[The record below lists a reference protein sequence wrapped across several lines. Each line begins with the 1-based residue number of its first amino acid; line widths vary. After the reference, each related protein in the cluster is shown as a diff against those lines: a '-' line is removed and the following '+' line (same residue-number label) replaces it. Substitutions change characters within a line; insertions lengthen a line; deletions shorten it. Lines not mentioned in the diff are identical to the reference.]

1 MYSLHVQRLALDKR
15 SAGVILGA
23 WPPYSLCVPVGV
35 ESRRVETAASSDP
48 GNAAD
53 LVSRIRAGDHQAETE
68 LVERFGRGVLMI
80 LRRSTRNAAVS
91 DDLYQDTFRI
101 ALEKVRQGD
110 LRDSE
115 KLAAFICSV
124 ARNLVI
130 EYFRRPAKE
139 DSLSDIAEGQGPRA
153 SDANQEEALERQEK
167 AASVRQVISEL
178 PTERDRQVL
187 VRFYIEEHDKERI
200 CADLGLT
207 SLHFNRVLHRARER
221 FRELYQK
228 ALSKKAHGG

>member
-1 MYSLHVQRLALDKR
+1 
-15 SAGVILGA
+15 
-23 WPPYSLCVPVGV
+23 V

-53 LVSRIRAGDHQAETE
+53 LVGRIRAGDHEAETE
-68 LVERFGRGVLMI
+68 LVQRLGRGVLMI

-110 LRDSE
+110 VRDAE
-115 KLAAFICSV
+115 KLPAFIASV

-130 EYFRRPAKE
+130 EYFRRTARHE
-139 DSLSDIAEGQGPRA
+139 NLNETAEAERPSHSTPNQL
-153 SDANQEEALERQEK
+153 DAVLQKEK
-167 AASVRQVISEL
+167 AAIVRQVIDEL
-178 PTERDRQVL
+178 PTDRDRQL
-187 VRFYIEEHDKERI
+187 LFRFYVVEDDKEQI

-221 FRELYQK
+221 YRDLYEK
-228 ALSKKAHGG
+228 ALSRLERMT

>member
-1 MYSLHVQRLALDKR
+1 
-15 SAGVILGA
+15 
-23 WPPYSLCVPVGV
+23 
-35 ESRRVETAASSDP
+35 VETAASGDP

-53 LVSRIRAGDHQAETE
+53 LVNRIRAGDRQAETE

-110 LRDSE
+110 LRDSA
-115 KLAAFICSV
+115 KLGAFMCSV

-130 EYFRRPAKE
+130 EHFRRTARHE
-139 DSLSDIAEGQGPRA
+139 NLTEVAEAARPPHFPPNQLEAVLQQERA
-153 SDANQEEALERQEK
+153 AI
-167 AASVRQVISEL
+167 VRQAINEL
-178 PTERDRQVL
+178 PTDRDRQL
-187 VRFYIEEHDKERI
+187 LFRFYVLEDEKEKI

-221 FRELYQK
+221 YRELYEK
-228 ALSKKAHGG
+228 ALSRMERETEV

>member
-1 MYSLHVQRLALDKR
+1 
-15 SAGVILGA
+15 
-23 WPPYSLCVPVGV
+23 
-35 ESRRVETAASSDP
+35 VETAASNDP
-48 GNAAD
+48 GDAAD
-53 LVSRIRAGDHQAETE
+53 LVSRIRAGDRQAESE

-110 LRDSE
+110 LRDSAR
-115 KLAAFICSV
+115 LGAFICSV

-130 EYFRRPAKE
+130 ECFRRTARHEELTGMAEAERPPHRAPDQLEAVLQKE
-139 DSLSDIAEGQGPRA
+139 RA
-153 SDANQEEALERQEK
+153 AI
-167 AASVRQVISEL
+167 VRQVINEL
-178 PTERDRQVL
+178 PTDRDRQVL
-187 VRFYIEEHDKERI
+187 FRFYVVEDEKDQI

-221 FRELYQK
+221 YRELYEK
-228 ALSKKAHGG
+228 ALSRTKKETQV